1 MSRIKAPKNR
11 SLMVQIGN
19 SVIKKRYGQAF
30 ETLELLGHHPSYP
43 NAYLQFSSG
52 FALAK
57 TQLEPS
63 LKSLITQLVAQHN
76 NCAFC
81 MDLSKRMAKD
91 KHQDLEKLDHVLGFA
106 THPAFSSRER
116 AALHYALEITQDVHV
131 LDSTFAE
138 LEQLFSAREIVEITV
153 AAATEN
159 FYNRLAGPLEIAS
172 AGLCAL

>member
-1 MSRIKAPKNR
+1 MARLNAPKNR
-11 SLMVQIGN
+11 PLMAQIGN
-19 SVIKKRYGQAF
+19 AIIKQRYGKRF
-30 ETLELLGHHPSYP
+30 DTLELLGHHPGYP
-43 NAYLQFSSG
+43 NAYLQFSNG

-81 MDLSKRMAKD
+81 IDLSKRMAKD
-91 KHQDLEKLDHVLGFA
+91 NRQDLEKLGHVLAFA
-106 THPAFSSRER
+106 SHPAYSSRER
-116 AALHYALEITQDVHV
+116 AALQYALEITRDVHV
-131 LDSTFAE
+131 LDGTFAALHE
-138 LEQLFSAREIVEITV
+138 HFSAREIVEITV

-159 FYNRLAGPLEIAS
+159 FYNRIAGPLEVAS